1 MREVMKYKNAIQEAA
16 ANCGCRFLSVSEAQ
30 AGSAWTRYRVEYH
43 RPSGRRER
51 IFIYLFD
58 KSTEASIK
66 DDVMRGIRN
75 QEELSAQIAAAV
87 AESA

>member
-1 MREVMKYKNAIQEAA
+1 MLEVMKYKDTIQQAA
-16 ANCGCRFLSVSEAQ
+16 TDCGCRFLSVSEAQ
-30 AGSAWTRYRVEYH
+30 AGSGWTRYRVEYH

-58 KSTEASIK
+58 KSTDASVR